1 MAREYE
7 FEPLDVPLEQRLEIA
22 QQGLWGLAARMM
34 KIIEDKY
41 GEEGLKAL
49 YDGLRDWPLHEMS
62 VTARLEAQGI
72 EPGKASPAQFIQ
84 KIMNSDDSVSFIQ
97 KVPPVIADAP
107 DENRVMY
114 KVRSCSV
121 ADSINREYP
130 GTCRLLARA
139 CVEGQIRWANPNL
152 KMSCDKFLC
161 EGADACEIY
170 IERVQE

>member
-7 FEPLDVPLEQRLEIA
+7 FEPLDVPLDQRLEIA
-22 QQGLWGLAARMM
+22 QQGLWGLAARLI
-34 KIIEDKY
+34 KIVEEKY

-97 KVPPVIADAP
+97 KVKPLIADSP
-107 DENRVMY
+107 DEDRVLY
-114 KVRSCSV
+114 KIHSCSV
-121 ADSINREYP
+121 ADSIAREYP
-130 GTCRLLARA
+130 KTCRLLARA
-139 CVEGQIRWANPNL
+139 CVEGQLRYANPRL
-152 KMSCDKFLC
+152 KATMDKFLC
-161 EGADACEIY
+161 EGGDACEIY
-170 IERVQE
+170 VERTKG